1 MKLNNKG
8 QSLVLF
14 IVFIPVFLGI
24 MALVIDVGL
33 SLSKKNEIDNVL
45 EYSLKHYLKDEEVFL
60 KENIKEELKELID
73 YNLKDITTSVII
85 ENNIITLKANTY
97 VEGIF
102 SNILDIKGF
111 KIESE
116 YIGYV
121 ENEKR
126 IGEKIK

>member
-73 YNLKDITTSVII
+73 YNLKDTSNDVII
-85 ENNIITLKANTY
+85 ENNIITLKTNTY

-116 YIGYV
+116 YIGYI

-126 IGEKIK
+126 IVEKIK